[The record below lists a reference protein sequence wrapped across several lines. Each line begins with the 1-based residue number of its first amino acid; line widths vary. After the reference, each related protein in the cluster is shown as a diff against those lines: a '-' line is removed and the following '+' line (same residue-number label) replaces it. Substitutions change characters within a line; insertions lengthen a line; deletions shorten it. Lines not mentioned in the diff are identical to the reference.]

1 MHVQHCVKVLFK
13 CFSKSLSLCHSHR
26 EHQEA
31 VDELKRKSERNKT
44 LLEEE
49 NKKLQAD
56 IDKVCVIDFSLVHS
70 ITYLLKSISWGSIEK
85 MQPRKSSM
93 KPTFVVTVA

>member
-1 MHVQHCVKVLFK
+1 M
-13 CFSKSLSLCHSHR
+13 SLCHSHR

-56 IDKVCVIDFSLVHS
+56 IDKVCIIDVKVCAIHVFV
-70 ITYLLKSISWGSIEK
+70 SISS
-85 MQPRKSSM
+85 
-93 KPTFVVTVA
+93 

>member
-1 MHVQHCVKVLFK
+1 LDVFFFFL
-13 CFSKSLSLCHSHR
+13 SLSLFYSHR

-31 VDELKRKSERNKT
+31 VEELKRKSERNKT

-56 IDKVCVIDFSLVHS
+56 IDKVRVI
-70 ITYLLKSISWGSIEK
+70 EC
-85 MQPRKSSM
+85 
-93 KPTFVVTVA
+93 

>member
-1 MHVQHCVKVLFK
+1 MYLHCQ
-13 CFSKSLSLCHSHR
+13 SKTLPICCSHR

-31 VDELKRKSERNKT
+31 VEELKRKGERNRT

-56 IDKVCVIDFSLVHS
+56 IDKVNAN
-70 ITYLLKSISWGSIEK
+70 
-85 MQPRKSSM
+85 
-93 KPTFVVTVA
+93 PTMLRFVNC